1 MPACSASTT
10 EGTQPTISRDA
21 PATAYSDVD
30 AFVSCEDARAGRA
43 DLRGM
48 DIGVF
53 IRADLGDK
61 PLTTLSEQIEG
72 FDSVVGVQQVTQAD
86 SFVEFKQMFADSP
99 NVLEGITVLD
109 LPAVVEI
116 DVEDASAIPEVVA
129 QVEGLPGVYRV
140 LPDDCG

>member
-1 MPACSASTT
+1 MNP
-10 EGTQPTISRDA
+10 TQRA
-21 PATAYSDVD
+21 PVKP
-30 AFVSCEDARAGRA
+30 RPNQA
-43 DLRGM
+43 DL
-48 DIGVF
+48 
-53 IRADLGDK
+53 
-61 PLTTLSEQIEG
+61 
-72 FDSVVGVQQVTQAD
+72 
-86 SFVEFKQMFADSP
+86 FVEFKQMFADSP